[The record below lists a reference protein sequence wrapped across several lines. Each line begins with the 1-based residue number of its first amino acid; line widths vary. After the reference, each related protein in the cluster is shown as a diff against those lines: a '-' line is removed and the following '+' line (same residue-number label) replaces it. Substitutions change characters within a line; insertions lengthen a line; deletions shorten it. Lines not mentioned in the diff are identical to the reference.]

1 MGLQL
6 TLAILPPF
14 QRIPTSLCAFESFA
28 LENQHVPIPMYKEKN
43 NSVPSNL
50 NGKWHMKEDGG
61 NIEDFQNG
69 DM

>member
-1 MGLQL
+1 
-6 TLAILPPF
+6 
-14 QRIPTSLCAFESFA
+14 LCAFESFA